1 MLASGRRVVLLRDL
15 GPTGGWAGKFWG
27 KGRSGDKEQCDQVEV
42 VRGVSKIRNP
52 MSLAERS
59 VAKIMPWGSPYRQ
72 RREDG

>member
-1 MLASGRRVVLLRDL
+1 MGERQE
-15 GPTGGWAGKFWG
+15 WG
-27 KGRSGDKEQCDQVEV
+27 QEQCDQVEV